1 MANKEMLYARYRMN
15 NMTVGIVKMEHEEQ
29 ANEDKRPLCM
39 RPRSAVCIIRR
50 KDGSGGIICDRS
62 CCGLGEPA
70 DGKQQNRAVPL
81 QQKSPRS
88 IGC

>member
-1 MANKEMLYARYRMN
+1 MANKEMLCARDRMK
-15 NMTVGIVKMEHEEQ
+15 NMAAAIVKMEHEEQ
-29 ANEDKRPLCM
+29 ANEDKRPLRM

-50 KDGSGGIICDRS
+50 KDGNGGICDRS